1 MKTYIWLDKN
11 INTKENQ
18 NYVKELELIY
28 QIEVKTY
35 ENIIKAIKY
44 LETLNFEETKIIIS
58 GQLYDEFVLIFKEK
72 VSKIN
77 VVPKIIVFTQDK
89 NTFIKSHSD
98 FRNLNNK
105 FYCLGGVVDSF
116 DDVEK
121 FLNNPI
127 KPIPDVQLTFE
138 QIKTKEQLVL
148 PLFFKSLIDA
158 LPNEAIEKYTISL
171 YDNYAKNNNK
181 VKELLGPI
189 KYIKDIP
196 IEILSKY
203 YARLYTIESEFYEK
217 INKDLGLNKYD
228 NYLRFIKILYEG
240 VKFKSLPL
248 SKEKILYRGAKI
260 SNDEIIK
267 IKENMNKKI
276 EGLPSSIVFSKS
288 FLSFSKDESRAK
300 YFFKKGN
307 INNDISR
314 VLFVLEKNVEID
326 YNLSTH
332 GDISK
337 LSVYPNENE
346 VLFFPFSTFEIK
358 SIKEIYIGNEK
369 GYEIKL
375 LYLDKYLDDIEQDKN
390 VIKNVNKLPDS
401 KFKEQLS
408 KTGLIK
414 KEKIEKLD
422 TQTVYNSYKNYEKE
436 VNSNKNNKIIGEIS
450 ISVFDIKERT
460 QIINSFENVKELNNY
475 KNKENDW
482 KYENKK
488 EIEDNIQI
496 RINDEIK
503 NFRYYYRFKKQ
514 GTYKIEYIFK
524 NPLTKTNHMFFG
536 CKNIIKLDFSN
547 FDTSQVT
554 NMSNMFYNCNSLK
567 KINLAN
573 FNTEN
578 VDNMSYMF
586 SFCNSLLNLNLS
598 FFNTQNVTDMSYMFI
613 DCNSLLNLDLSNFN
627 TENVVNMGYM
637 FSGNRKL
644 TDLNLSNFNTQNTNS
659 ITDDMFYDCN
669 LKKKNVITSDEK
681 ILKELFHY

>member
-203 YARLYTIESEFYEK
+203 YARLYTIESEFYDK

-627 TENVVNMGYM
+627 TENVVNMSCM

-669 LKKKNVITSDEK
+669 LMKKNVITSDEK
-681 ILKELFHY
+681 ILKELVHY